1 VRRLQGPMEKL
12 RQVELAQAYVE
23 LLKEVDRMTKDA
35 RSHLPHDPK
44 AALEPYVRLR
54 QLAIALR
61 AAQEPAEGAA
71 VHLVSYVEQTST
83 QLWAQMIQILTK
95 EFKDILATLNWPN
108 TEIEP
113 TREWSDCFTR
123 LLELQAPEIMD
134 AQGPLILLPFSV
146 MVEPLEKQF
155 RYHFMGDKSTA
166 AASHVSLYIIVQIFE
181 LTILAWGTFLFMVH
195 CNCYRTRELSS
206 G

>member
-1 VRRLQGPMEKL
+1 MRRLKGPMEKL

-83 QLWAQMIQILTK
+83 QLWAQMVQILTK
-95 EFKDILATLNWPN
+95 EFKDILASLKWPN

-123 LLELQAPEIMD
+123 LLELQAPEIKD

-146 MVEPLEKQF
+146 MVEPLEMGF
-155 RYHFMGDKSTA
+155 RYHFMGERSTG
-166 AASHVSLYIIVQIFE
+166 AASHVSLYTIIQVFE
-181 LTILAWGTFLFMVH
+181 LTILAWRLIPSMVH
-195 CNCYRTRELSS
+195 FNCYGIRKLSS